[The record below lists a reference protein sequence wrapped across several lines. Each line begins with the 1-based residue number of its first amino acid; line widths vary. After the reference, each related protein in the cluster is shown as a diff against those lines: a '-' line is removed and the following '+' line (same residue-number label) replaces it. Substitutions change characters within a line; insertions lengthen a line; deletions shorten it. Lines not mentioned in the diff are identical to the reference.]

1 MDVADL
7 LLASAILLVACA
19 LQGAVGFGANLV
31 AAPLL
36 VLIDPVF
43 VPGPLVMVAIVLNG
57 LMMWR
62 DRHPPER
69 GHIGLALVGR
79 IPGSILGAWLL
90 VAIPADDVS
99 LLFGL
104 LVLMAVVLSVAGI
117 SIRATTPTIAGAG
130 ALSGFMGTAIG
141 IGGPPIALLYQ
152 HEPGPRF
159 RAIVSRMLIYGGMI
173 SVVVLVAFGEFGRD
187 ELVASAV
194 ILPAVVAGF
203 AASGALTGHLD
214 RGHTRKAILAV
225 SCLSAVAVIVK
236 AAL

>member
-1 MDVADL
+1 VDAADL
-7 LLASAILLVACA
+7 LLASAILVVACS

-43 VPGPLVMVAIVLNG
+43 VPGPLVVVALVLNG
-57 LMMWR
+57 MMMRR
-62 DRHPPER
+62 DRHPTEP
-69 GHIGLALVGR
+69 GHIGLALAGR

-90 VAIPADDVS
+90 VTIPADDVS
-99 LLFGL
+99 LFFGA
-104 LVLMAVVLSVAGI
+104 LVLLAVGLSVAGI
-117 SIRATTPTIAGAG
+117 AIRPTTPAIAGAG

-173 SVVVLVAFGEFGRD
+173 SIVVLAAFGEFGRD

-194 ILPAVVAGF
+194 AVPAVVVGF
-203 AASGALTGHLD
+203 ALSGMLTGHLD
-214 RGHTRKAILAV
+214 RGHTRTAILAV
-225 SCLSAVAVIVK
+225 SCLSAVAVIAK
-236 AAL
+236 AVL

>member
-1 MDVADL
+1 VDVADL
-7 LLASAILLVACA
+7 LLASAILVVACS

-43 VPGPLVMVAIVLNG
+43 VPGPMVVVALVLNG

-62 DRHPPER
+62 DRHPTEK
-69 GHIGLALVGR
+69 GHIGLALAGR
-79 IPGSILGAWLL
+79 LPGSILGAWLL
-90 VAIPADDVS
+90 VTIPTDDVS
-99 LLFGL
+99 LFFGA
-104 LVLMAVVLSVAGI
+104 LVLLAVVLSVAGI
-117 SIRATTPTIAGAG
+117 SLPTTRPVIAGAG

-173 SVVVLVAFGEFGRD
+173 SIVVLVAFGEFGRD
-187 ELVASAV
+187 EVIASAV
-194 ILPAVVAGF
+194 VVPAVVVGF
-203 AASGALTGHLD
+203 SLSGLLTGHLD

-225 SCLSAVAVIVK
+225 SCLSAVAVILK
-236 AAL
+236 ALL